1 MPVLFQFSSH
11 QLAQVNSRKL
21 KNKWALICIKP
32 VISDGGSV
40 TSSISFGSTVPKN
53 IEDLSSMKS
62 WIERMY
68 RNITDYHKFHFSSS
82 SFVGC

>member
-1 MPVLFQFSSH
+1 M
-11 QLAQVNSRKL
+11 
-21 KNKWALICIKP
+21 
-32 VISDGGSV
+32 